1 MNDSYEF
8 EVICKN
14 LIVDYVNEHF
24 DQTDGTQP
32 IDITNVYVV
41 WMCKTL
47 KNSKALLST
56 TVPDGKYYEMTYN
69 GEKDELY
76 MDVYTKVQNICVPN
90 SEFKKTVTIPEENC
104 EIPCAC
110 EVESEEEIEYE
121 VII

>member
-32 IDITNVYVV
+32 IDIRNVYVV

-56 TVPDGKYYEMTYN
+56 TIPDGKYYEMTYN

-76 MDVYTKVQNICVPN
+76 MDVYTKVQNICVPS

-121 VII
+121 TI

>member
-14 LIVDYVNEHF
+14 LIIDYVNEHF
-24 DQTDGTQP
+24 DKTDNIIRRIG
-32 IDITNVYVV
+32 IKDVYVV

-76 MDVYTKVQNICVPN
+76 MDVYTKVENICVP
-90 SEFKKTVTIPEENC
+90 SSKFKKTVNLPEEDC
-104 EIPCAC
+104 ER
-110 EVESEEEIEYE
+110 EV
-121 VII
+121 

>member
-14 LIVDYVNEHF
+14 LIIDYVNEHF
-24 DQTDGTQP
+24 DKSDNIIRR
-32 IDITNVYVV
+32 IDIKDVYVV

-76 MDVYTKVQNICVPN
+76 MDVYTKVENICVP
-90 SEFKKTVTIPEENC
+90 SSKFKKTVVLPEEDC
-104 EIPCAC
+104 ER
-110 EVESEEEIEYE
+110 EV
-121 VII
+121 

>member
-14 LIVDYVNEHF
+14 LIIDYVNEYSIF
-24 DQTDGTQP
+24 P
-32 IDITNVYVV
+32 NKIDITNVYVV

-56 TVPDGKYYEMTYN
+56 TIPDGKYYEMTYN

-76 MDVYTKVQNICVPN
+76 MDIYMKEENICIP
-90 SEFKKTVTIPEENC
+90 SSKFKKTVTMPEENC
-104 EIPCAC
+104 EVPCAC

-121 VII
+121 TI

>member
-1 MNDSYEF
+1 MNDSYKY

-14 LIVDYVNEHF
+14 IIINYFNNNVDK
-24 DQTDGTQP
+24 TDNKKIG
-32 IDITNVYVV
+32 IEDVFVV

-76 MDVYTKVQNICVPN
+76 MDVYTKIQNICVPS
-90 SEFKKTVTIPEENC
+90 SEFKKTVTMPDENC

-121 VII
+121 VI